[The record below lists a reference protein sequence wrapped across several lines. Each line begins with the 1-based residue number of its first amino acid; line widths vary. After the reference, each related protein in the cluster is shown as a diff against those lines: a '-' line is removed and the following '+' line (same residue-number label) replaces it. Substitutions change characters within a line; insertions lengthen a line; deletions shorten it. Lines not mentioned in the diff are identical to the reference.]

1 MRTRNFGIILI
12 LLSFVVLF
20 RHQDLVAHGWLNY
33 SPLLPVAGG
42 ILYLLDY
49 KETREKASLR
59 MGLILIVLGGLFGF
73 FLNH

>member
-1 MRTRNFGIILI
+1 MCARNFGVILI
-12 LLSFVVLF
+12 LLSLVVLF
-20 RHQDLVAHGWLNY
+20 RRQDLVAHGWLNY

-49 KETREKASLR
+49 GDTREKASLR
-59 MGLILIVLGGLFGF
+59 LGVILIVLGGLFGL